1 MAQELDDVRQR
12 LRTKLGVGER
22 QLNRL
27 IQRREGET
35 LLPRRLAILSLAA
48 DNSVAIGRAASEDDL
63 AQLRAVKAGTVAP
76 AVSTAPSTPVVNRP
90 AAGRAVA
97 KAKEPPRARKPKR
110 GRTVFVVH
118 GRNEAL
124 RKSMFSFLR
133 SLGLDPLE
141 WRKAIEAT
149 GQGSPSVPDIL
160 DAAFKQAVAVVVLL
174 TPDDIAMLRT
184 PFHKPSD
191 PSYETRLVGQ
201 ARPNVLFE
209 AGMAFGREPNST
221 VLVQVGE
228 VKPFSDVGG
237 RHVAYL
243 SNSAESRAEL
253 VTKLKNAG
261 CAVDDS
267 GSDWYSEG
275 DFTPV
280 NAPEAEPIPTE
291 SKTPAKS
298 SGRSNA

>member
-12 LRTKLGVGER
+12 LIKKLGVGER

-27 IQRREGET
+27 IQKREGET

-48 DNSVAIGRAASEDDL
+48 EHKVAIGRAASEDDL
-63 AQLRAVKAGTVAP
+63 AQLRAVKAGTAAPITVTASAAP
-76 AVSTAPSTPVVNRP
+76 ATRRKTADRAGTKAR
-90 AAGRAVA
+90 AA
-97 KAKEPPRARKPKR
+97 PRAAKPKR

-124 RKSMFSFLR
+124 RKAMFSFLW
-133 SLGLDPLE
+133 SLGLDPIE

-160 DAAFKQAVAVVVLL
+160 DAAFARAVAIIVLL
-174 TPDDIAMLRT
+174 TPDDIAMLRV
-184 PFHKPSD
+184 PFHKTSD

-221 VLVQVGE
+221 ILVQIGE

-243 SNSAESRAEL
+243 SDSAESRAEL
-253 VTKLKNAG
+253 VTKLRNAG

-275 DFTPV
+275 DFTPA
-280 NAPEAEPIPTE
+280 NAPEAEPVPAE
-291 SKTPAKS
+291 GKTPTKPQRKQA
-298 SGRSNA
+298 